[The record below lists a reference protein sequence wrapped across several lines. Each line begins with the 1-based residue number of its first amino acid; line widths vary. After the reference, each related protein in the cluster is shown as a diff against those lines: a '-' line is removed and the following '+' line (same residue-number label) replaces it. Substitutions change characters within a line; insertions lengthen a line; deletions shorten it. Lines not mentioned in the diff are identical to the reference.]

1 MGAVSRWP
9 VWSLPARLLGA
20 VIAVDAL
27 TVLLLLLDVVVM
39 ARANIDGGQLS
50 SMLLTTALL
59 AGTGIVNAEIALHAE
74 RLRSRVVHGGASTM
88 DVDPSPAWSFAAALL
103 LPPLAACVVA
113 AALFGY
119 MRYRVRRRSARSPTF
134 KAAFTFATFLLAI
147 HAAAAMAEFASLGS
161 EQPLRGA
168 LGLLVVFAALLAY
181 TVVNT
186 ALVVGVVVMSSNKSL
201 RDLIGQSAD
210 EMMLEIAVLCIGGL
224 VALAVA
230 VQPWLVVFAIP
241 PMLVLHRAAL
251 VRQLEKQAATDGK
264 TGLLTAGAWHDR
276 ATRRIDDSRE
286 SGGSAAVLV
295 LDLDHFKQVNDQ
307 YGHIAGDY
315 VLQAVATVLRE
326 DIRGDDLVGRFGGE
340 EFVMLLPRSS
350 ERYEYTE
357 LQVIAERI
365 RRRVAELRVEIP
377 TPDGPLTITDL
388 SASLGGA
395 VFPHDGSH
403 LLDILAV
410 ADTALYA
417 AKRSGRNAVRMGPH
431 PAVAD
436 EFTRELDADLA
447 EEFAQQ
453 RASERVHSRAD
464 KPRPPA

>member
-1 MGAVSRWP
+1 
-9 VWSLPARLLGA
+9 
-20 VIAVDAL
+20 VIAVEAL
-27 TVLLLLLDVVVM
+27 TLLVLTLDVIVM
-39 ARANIDGGQLS
+39 VRAGIDTASLGTIV
-50 SMLLTTALL
+50 LTTALL
-59 AGTGIVNAEIALHAE
+59 AGVGIVNAELALHAE

-113 AALFGY
+113 TALFGY
-119 MRYRVRRRSARSPTF
+119 MRYRIRRRSARSQPF
-134 KAAFTFATFLLAI
+134 KALFTFATFLLAI
-147 HAAAAMAEFASLGS
+147 HAAAAMAQFASLGT
-161 EQPLRGA
+161 ELPLQSGI
-168 LGLLVVFAALLAY
+168 GLLVVFAALLAY

-186 ALVVGVVVMSSNKSL
+186 ALVVGVVVMSSNKTL
-201 RDLIGQSAD
+201 RDMLGQGGD
-210 EMMLEIAVLCIGGL
+210 EMLLEVSVLCVGGL
-224 VALAVA
+224 VALGVA
-230 VQPWLVVFAIP
+230 AQPWLVVFAIP

-264 TGLLTAGAWHDR
+264 TGLLTAGAWHER
-276 ATRRIDDSRE
+276 ATDRIDEARVSA
-286 SGGSAAVLV
+286 SSAAVLV

-315 VLQAVATVLRE
+315 VLQAVARVLRE
-326 DIRGDDLVGRFGGE
+326 DIRGEDLVGRFGGE
-340 EFVMLLPRSS
+340 EFVMLLPQASA
-350 ERYEYTE
+350 RYEYAE
-357 LQVIAERI
+357 LQVVAERI

-417 AKRSGRNAVRMGPH
+417 AKRAGRNAVRMGAH
-431 PAVAD
+431 PAAAAD
-436 EFTRELDADLA
+436 ELDRERDNDVTD
-447 EEFAQQ
+447 
-453 RASERVHSRAD
+453 ERVRTPVD
-464 KPRPPA
+464 NPASQA